1 MEDLWID
8 EARIEKCSA
17 DKAPLNL
24 ICNRTAIHYILSG
37 SGFFNGKTLGKG
49 QGFITLR
56 NEKAEYYPD
65 KSDPWEYVWF
75 RLCGEN
81 VERLLSD
88 VGILA
93 EDRCF
98 SFDYAEGLLHL
109 CGFLFENG
117 VFRHRSDLYDEGAL
131 KMVLSYH
138 RKSCPSSPLS
148 QAVLHAE
155 EAKRFLAANLH
166 RNVTVRECAD
176 SLFLSRSYLRNIF
189 FSVFGMSPREYLTLL
204 RIERAKEL
212 LSSGSASVSV
222 IARSV
227 GYEDALQFSKF
238 FKKHTGTSPTVFRE
252 AARKSVQRE

>member
-1 MEDLWID
+1 MENLRID
-8 EARIEKCSA
+8 EARLEKCSA
-17 DKAPLNL
+17 DKAPVNL
-24 ICNRTAIHYILSG
+24 ICNRTAVHYILSG
-37 SGFFNGKTLGKG
+37 SGVFNGKVLGKG

-65 KSDPWEYVWF
+65 KDSPWEYVWF
-75 RLCGEN
+75 RFCGDGAEK
-81 VERLLSD
+81 LLSE
-88 VGILA
+88 VGILR

-98 SFDYAEGLLHL
+98 SFDYAEELLHL
-109 CGFLFENG
+109 CGFFFENS
-117 VFRHRSDLYDEGAL
+117 VFRHRSDLFDEGVL

-138 RKSCPSSPLS
+138 EKASPSSPPS

-155 EAKRFLAANLH
+155 EAKRFLASSLH
-166 RNVTVRECAD
+166 RNVTIRECAD

-189 FSVFGMSPREYLTLL
+189 FSVFGTSPREYLTLL

-212 LSSGSASVSV
+212 LSSRSAPVSV

-238 FKKHTGTSPTVFRE
+238 FKKHVGTSPKDFRE
-252 AARKSVQRE
+252 KSQKDPGKE